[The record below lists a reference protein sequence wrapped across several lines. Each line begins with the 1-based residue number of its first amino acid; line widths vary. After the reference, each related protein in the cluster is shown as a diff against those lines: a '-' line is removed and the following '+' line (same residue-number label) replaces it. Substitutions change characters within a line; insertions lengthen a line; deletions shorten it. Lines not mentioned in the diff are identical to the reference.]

1 MVIFGYNKLQRGRGM
16 MDYKLFK
23 KIIEERILDYLP
35 PIFADA
41 EVKVN
46 KVNKINEEKDALIV
60 LLKGDDMFY
69 AAPTIYLDDAYEGF
83 SENEDLEEILHTIAY
98 IIMRYTGFIPREMVE
113 IDFNTKKD
121 CIVMN
126 LINKEKNSAM
136 LEKVPHKEMLD
147 MAYTVLSWD
156 LTNMG

>member
-60 LLKGDDMFY
+60 LLKG
-69 AAPTIYLDDAYEGF
+69 
-83 SENEDLEEILHTIAY
+83 
-98 IIMRYTGFIPREMVE
+98 RY
-113 IDFNTKKD
+113 
-121 CIVMN
+121 
-126 LINKEKNSAM
+126 
-136 LEKVPHKEMLD
+136 
-147 MAYTVLSWD
+147 
-156 LTNMG
+156 